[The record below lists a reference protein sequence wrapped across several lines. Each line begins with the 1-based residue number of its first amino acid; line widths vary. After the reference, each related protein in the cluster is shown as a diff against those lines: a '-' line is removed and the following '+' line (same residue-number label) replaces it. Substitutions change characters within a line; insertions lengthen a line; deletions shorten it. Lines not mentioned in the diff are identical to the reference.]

1 MESRTAE
8 IKSLMYHIRR
18 SRLLTSFRTE
28 VSRSQ
33 SVFLYG
39 RNMAMASSG
48 RDPRGKRM
56 TPLSY
61 LFSQNCRVHL
71 SALSVGI
78 APIREKTLCLQKP
91 RRISETDSAL
101 LLKAVLCNVSDSQG
115 VFFIAC
121 FSNMNVILLHPW
133 NASRDMQ

>member
-56 TPLSY
+56 TSLSY

-71 SALSVGI
+71 SALSEGLL
-78 APIREKTLCLQKP
+78 PSE
-91 RRISETDSAL
+91 RRLSASRNPEGSPTTDSACFPV
-101 LLKAVLCNVSDSQG
+101 AVLCNVSDSQ
-115 VFFIAC
+115 
-121 FSNMNVILLHPW
+121 
-133 NASRDMQ
+133 